1 MALHSLQSFCT
12 WLAATSL
19 SQGIQ
24 TTEWIIPATQTVH
37 IVAVATVVT
46 SVLMIDLRLLG
57 RMWQDQPVAAVI
69 DRFAPFVWW
78 ALPVLLASGAI
89 LIIAEPARALKNPVF
104 LLKMGLLV
112 IAILITL
119 ACQLPMRKD
128 ARYWEASRDR
138 RRAAQAIAV
147 ISLPFWVG
155 IVFAGRWIAY
165 VQT

>member
-1 MALHSLQSFCT
+1 VAVHTLKAFCT
-12 WLAATSL
+12 WLAATPL

-24 TTEWIIPATQTVH
+24 TTEWIIPATQSVH
-37 IVAVATVVT
+37 IVTVASVVT

-57 RMWQDQPVAAVI
+57 LRWQDQPLAAVTQ
-69 DRFAPFVWW
+69 RFVPFIWW

-89 LIIAEPARALKNPVF
+89 LIIAEPARALQNPVF

-112 IAILITL
+112 VAILITL

-128 ARYWEASRDR
+128 ASYWEATLGR
-138 RRAAQAIAV
+138 RRGAQALAA
-147 ISLPFWVG
+147 ISMPFWAA